1 METRIAILRPEDRHV
16 LERVAEGV
24 FDRGIRPEWC
34 EAFLGDAR
42 HHRAVALDDADV
54 VVGMASGVHY
64 GNPDKP
70 AELWINEVG
79 VSPAHRGHGLG
90 RRLVTALLDVGR
102 ELGCAE
108 AWVLTDRGN
117 PAAMRMYAGCGGREV
132 DPQPVMFQF
141 RIEGEGCGLRA

>member
-1 METRIAILRPEDRHV
+1 METRIAILGPEDRH
-16 LERVAEGV
+16 LLARVADGV
-24 FDRGIRPEWC
+24 FDREIRPEWC

-42 HHRAVALDDADV
+42 HHLAVALDDADV

-70 AELWINEVG
+70 A
-79 VSPAHRGHGLG
+79 
-90 RRLVTALLDVGR
+90 
-102 ELGCAE
+102 
-108 AWVLTDRGN
+108 
-117 PAAMRMYAGCGGREV
+117 AMRMDAGCGGREV